1 MIIVIRRCF
10 NFIPF
15 FWRVISFE
23 PGKDKLNPYILILD
37 RKLDGQNI
45 IMRDRIHDLNNNR
58 KTNNS
63 IIITAITTKAT
74 NGGIGGARKK

>member
-1 MIIVIRRCF
+1 M
-10 NFIPF
+10 
-15 FWRVISFE
+15 SLE
-23 PGKDKLNPYILILD
+23 KDKLNPYILILD

-74 NGGIGGARKK
+74 NGGIVGARKK

>member
-1 MIIVIRRCF
+1 M
-10 NFIPF
+10 
-15 FWRVISFE
+15 SLE
-23 PGKDKLNPYILILD
+23 KDKLNPYILILD